1 MDRKNQTPQGQ
12 IAQVVVDFLEVAISC
27 VVFLKGFYPPRA
39 FERRRYMNVVVQKA
53 VHPQLAGYIHSAT
66 SGLLPFIQKGLIERV
81 LVIFYDKEHV
91 PIEKFVFKLAVNQSY
106 GSKIEEATLEFA
118 LRAFLIK
125 LTVAEPLTRP
135 LPSDSSWE
143 ITAYFRSLPP
153 DDEKGAQ
160 LWIPTDTKMWMQP
173 PQIIPIKSMIC
184 DPVKMQLYLEQ
195 PSPKETKDPRTKWCK
210 RQLSTLVTIWIPF
223 QKQIKPDIFMLVRTA
238 WLNFTTEIA
247 LLPAGGGRRQRQ
259 RNPSGRAPRLLPPPL
274 AGGFSV
280 WAVGLVVFRTPEGME
295 GAAPPASSAGS
306 DAGSGPAASRRA
318 DAGGGQSSMEE
329 RFADLCKSKLGLDE
343 SMTRQAMQLFKETES
358 ILLSSMSSF
367 ASGSPEEIERFWSA
381 FVLYCVSRLGKG
393 GRGKEDGGI
402 TLCQILRAFKLNI
415 VDFFKEMPQFCIKVG
430 YVLAGLY
437 GSDWEK
443 KLELKELQAN
453 VVHLSLLS
461 RYYKRAYQELFLL
474 NDAKPEEN
482 SLQPNAQQASD
493 YYRFGWLLF
502 LVLRIQTFSRFK
514 DLVTSTNGLVSV
526 LAILIVHIPVRLR
539 NFNIKDSSNFA
550 KKSDKGVNLIA
561 SLCEKYHT
569 SEDELSKALEK
580 TNTLIIDILRKNP
593 CPAASECQQDSLSFI
608 DPEGVTFFK
617 NLLDEDSLKSS
628 LLILE
633 KEYDNAINTKG
644 ELDERMFAN
653 DDSLLGSGSLSGG
666 AINLPGTKRK
676 YDVMASPV
684 KSITNPNPMSPPR
697 FCASPT
703 GNGYYNSKMAPITP
717 VSTAMTTAKW
727 LRSTISPLPS
737 RPSGELLR
745 FFLACDKDVTDDIT
759 RRAGIILGAIFTNS
773 SFGERICASVR
784 NTNRNDA
791 IWTEQRKMEAL
802 KLYYRVLESMCRAE
816 SQILSGNNLTS
827 LLSNE
832 RFHRCMIA
840 CSAEL
845 VLATHKTVTMMFP
858 AVLEKTGITSF
869 DLSKVIESFVRH
881 EDTLP
886 RELKRHL
893 NSLEE
898 RLLESMAWEKGSS
911 MYNSLIV
918 ARPVLSAEINRLGL
932 LAEPMPSLDA
942 IATHHN
948 ISLGGLPPLPFQK
961 QERSPDNDEI
971 RSPKR
976 ACTERRNVL
985 VDSNSFRSPVKDTL
999 KSKLLPPLQSAFAS
1013 PTRPNPAA
1021 GGELCAETG
1030 IGVFLSKITKL
1041 AAIRIKGLCERL
1053 QLSQQILE
1061 RVYSLVQQ
1069 IISQQTALFFNRHID
1084 QIILCSIYGVA
1095 KISQL
1100 ALTFKEIIF
1109 GYRKQSQCKPQ
1120 VFRSVY
1126 VHWASRSRNG
1136 KTGEEHVDIITFYNE
1151 VFIPTVK
1158 PLLVELGSD
1167 ASPSKNEGK
1176 CAADAGPFP
1185 ESPRLARFPNLPDMS
1200 PKKVSAAHNVYVS
1213 PLRSSKVCIKK

>member
-1 MDRKNQTPQGQ
+1 MEG
-12 IAQVVVDFLEVAISC
+12 
-27 VVFLKGFYPPRA
+27 G
-39 FERRRYMNVVVQKA
+39 
-53 VHPQLAGYIHSAT
+53 
-66 SGLLPFIQKGLIERV
+66 
-81 LVIFYDKEHV
+81 
-91 PIEKFVFKLAVNQSY
+91 
-106 GSKIEEATLEFA
+106 
-118 LRAFLIK
+118 
-125 LTVAEPLTRP
+125 
-135 LPSDSSWE
+135 
-143 ITAYFRSLPP
+143 
-153 DDEKGAQ
+153 GAQ
-160 LWIPTDTKMWMQP
+160 
-173 PQIIPIKSMIC
+173 
-184 DPVKMQLYLEQ
+184 
-195 PSPKETKDPRTKWCK
+195 
-210 RQLSTLVTIWIPF
+210 
-223 QKQIKPDIFMLVRTA
+223 
-238 WLNFTTEIA
+238 
-247 LLPAGGGRRQRQ
+247 
-259 RNPSGRAPRLLPPPL
+259 
-274 AGGFSV
+274 
-280 WAVGLVVFRTPEGME
+280 
-295 GAAPPASSAGS
+295 PASSGS
-306 DAGSGPAASRRA
+306 EVTTSGKV
-318 DAGGGQSSMEE
+318 DAGGGGANSMEE
-329 RFADLCKSKLGLDE
+329 RFADSCKGKLGLDE
-343 SMTRQAMQLFKETES
+343 SMTRQAMQLFKESKS

-367 ASGSPEEIERFWSA
+367 GSGSPEEIERFWSA
-381 FVLYCVSRLGKG
+381 FVLYCVSRLGKA

-402 TLCQILRAFKLNI
+402 TLCQILRAFRLNI

-430 YVLAGLY
+430 CVLAGLY

-443 KLELKELQAN
+443 RLELKELQAN

-474 NDAKPEEN
+474 NDAKPAEN
-482 SLQPNAQQASD
+482 SAEPNPQASE

-526 LAILIVHIPVRLR
+526 LAILIVQIPVRLR
-539 NFNIKDSSNFA
+539 NFNIKESSSFA

-580 TNTLIIDILRKNP
+580 TNTLIMDILKKKP

-608 DPEGVTFFK
+608 DPEGLTYFK
-617 NLLDEDSLKSS
+617 NLLEEDSLKSS

-633 KEYDNAINTKG
+633 KEYENAINTKG
-644 ELDERMFAN
+644 ELDERMFTN
-653 DDSLLGSGSLSGG
+653 DEDSLLGSGSLSGG

-676 YDVMASPV
+676 YDVMASPA
-684 KSITNPNPMSPPR
+684 KSITSPSPMSPPR
-697 FCASPT
+697 FCASPN

-737 RPSGELLR
+737 KPSGELLR
-745 FFLACDKDVTDDIT
+745 FFSACDKDVTDDIT
-759 RRAGIILGAIFTNS
+759 RRAGIILGAIFTGS
-773 SFGERICASVR
+773 SFGERICTSVR
-784 NTNRNDA
+784 STNRIDA

-858 AVLEKTGITSF
+858 AVLEKTGITAF

-918 ARPVLSAEINRLGL
+918 ARSALSAEINRLGL

-942 IATHHN
+942 IAAHHN

-961 QERSPDNDEI
+961 QEHSPDKDEV

-985 VDSNSFRSPVKDTL
+985 VDNNNSFRSPVKDIL

-1030 IGVFLSKITKL
+1030 IGVFLSKIAKL

-1053 QLSQQILE
+1053 QLSQQVLE

-1126 VHWASRSRNG
+1126 VHWPPRSRNG

-1158 PLLVELGSD
+1158 PLLVELGSG
-1167 ASPSKNEGK
+1167 ASPNKKNEEK
-1176 CAADAGPFP
+1176 CAADGPYP

-1213 PLRSSKVCIKK
+1213 PLRSSKMDILLSPSSKSYYACVGESTHAFQSPSKDLKVINNRLNSGKKVSGRLNFDVVSDLVVARSLGDQNGTSTATADIATKTPVKREQPDS